1 MEPCKLLVMPK
12 GHKFLENTMAKAL
25 VLPKPQGLSIQ
36 QPGPTAS
43 GGHGGLGVAKA
54 SSERR
59 SQKVR

>member
-1 MEPCKLLVMPK
+1 MPK